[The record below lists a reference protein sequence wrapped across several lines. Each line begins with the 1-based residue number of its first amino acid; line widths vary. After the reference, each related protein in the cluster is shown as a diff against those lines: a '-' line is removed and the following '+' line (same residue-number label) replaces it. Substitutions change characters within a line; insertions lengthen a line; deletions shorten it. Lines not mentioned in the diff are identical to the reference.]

1 MPVLKELDGSHGL
14 DLHPITDAEIS
25 NSQVAATLGL
35 ALANV
40 TRAASLAGAHQLE
53 HAVSVSFARQLRSL
67 SGSSTYAGILFF
79 DCLCG
84 HQQLVFFVRAL

>member
-14 DLHPITDAEIS
+14 DLHPMTDAEIS

-40 TRAASLAGAHQLE
+40 LE
-53 HAVSVSFARQLRSL
+53 RISRWRTARRLRELCAIMTQSQR
-67 SGSSTYAGILFF
+67 SSTYAGILLF

-84 HQQLVFFVRAL
+84 HQQLVFFVRAI

>member
-14 DLHPITDAEIS
+14 DLHPMTDAEIS

-40 TRAASLAGAHQLE
+40 TRAASLAGAQ

-79 DCLCG
+79 DCLCAQ
-84 HQQLVFFVRAL
+84 QQLVFFVRAI